1 MNLDDRMKNNMDL
14 PHNVIIE
21 GRNRMSVSGVE
32 DVESFDDVSV
42 TLYTTRGLLVVRGAG
57 LHIERLSLETGEL
70 SIEGTIDGIQYSD
83 EEVSGGGFWS
93 RLFK

>member
-1 MNLDDRMKNNMDL
+1 MQFEDKGRIQDA

-21 GRNRMSVSGVE
+21 GRARMSVSGVE
-32 DVESFDDVSV
+32 DVENFDDTTVV
-42 TLYTTRGLLVVRGAG
+42 LYTSRGMLVIHGSG

-70 SIEGTIDGIQYSD
+70 AVEGTIDGIQYSD
-83 EEVSGGGFWS
+83 EIQSGSFWS